1 MTWRVQY
8 TRTFLKE
15 MSRLPNNFRQRVE
28 TIAFGEAITKD
39 PFLAGKTQK
48 LTGYQTYYKI
58 RVGNYRIGLHID
70 KGEELIEFQRVLHR
84 HEIYRKFP

>member
-1 MTWRVQY
+1 MTWNVQY

-15 MSRLPNNFRQRVE
+15 IARLSADVRERVE
-28 TIAFGEAITKD
+28 AIAFGEAIKQD

-58 RVGNYRIGLHID
+58 RVGDYRIGLHID
-70 KGEELIEFQRVLHR
+70 SGQQQVEFQRVLHR
-84 HEIYRKFP
+84 RDIYRQFP

>member
-15 MSRLPNNFRQRVE
+15 MSDLPRETRERVE
-28 TIAFGEAITKD
+28 ALVFGEDMKQD
-39 PFLAGKTQK
+39 PFLSGKTQK

-58 RVGNYRIGLHID
+58 RIGDYRIGLQID
-70 KGEELIEFQRVLHR
+70 VSERLVEFQRVLHR
-84 HEIYRKFP
+84 REIYRKFP